1 MDIDSAFLA
10 AWRSSSKDSTYEISP
25 SILIW
30 QLVLLWWLFWHFLR
44 AASLFYTED
53 TILVQILYPSPLRC
67 SLSPE
72 VVLHILVILRATV
85 NCICL
90 QWSISAVKMLWWS
103 ASWWLCPPMLSLT
116 LFVLLLNLF
125 LTCPLTTSYPSVG
138 ATEFKFGCL
147 HKQGKFNQWLH
158 Y

>member
-1 MDIDSAFLA
+1 MATGIIMMALF
-10 AWRSSSKDSTYEISP
+10 R
-25 SILIW
+25 
-30 QLVLLWWLFWHFLR
+30 WLYFWHFMR

-72 VVLHILVILRATV
+72 VMLHILVILRATD

-116 LFVLLLNLF
+116 LFMFLLNLF
-125 LTCPLTTSYPSVG
+125 LTSPLITSYPSVG

-158 Y
+158 H